1 MVGTIKIPSSMVTSN
16 VVRNI
21 NSIIGKYVN
30 DLNTNEKKMIVNNH
44 GKVFFEQINLFE
56 GMRVEYSDEVVF

>member
-1 MVGTIKIPSSMVTSN
+1 
-16 VVRNI
+16 
-21 NSIIGKYVN
+21 
-30 DLNTNEKKMIVNNH
+30 MIVNNH